1 MSRKKLS
8 NLEVLETEKRL
19 TGKQDWEVDT
29 KMTEKEK
36 RNWYQDHVAQTQAGS
51 SNMRKKNSLVVRFEQ
66 TQEDI
71 ERSKYQDHLGNPLPG
86 YKWGKNG
93 KIVIDVKY
101 REKKENQSKGTF
113 SIVKSENR
121 VL

>member
-1 MSRKKLS
+1 MSKKKLN

-19 TGKQDWEVDT
+19 TGKQDWEVET

-36 RNWYQDHVAQTQAGS
+36 RRWYQNHVTQTQAGS
-51 SNMRKKNSLVVRFEQ
+51 SNMRKKRDIIYNFKQ

-71 ERSKYQDHLGNPLPG
+71 DRSKFQDHLGNPLPG
-86 YKWGKNG
+86 YKWSKNG
-93 KIVIDVKY
+93 KIVIDVSY
-101 REKKENQSKGTF
+101 REKKENSGKQTF

>member
-1 MSRKKLS
+1 MSKKKVS
-8 NLEVLETEKRL
+8 NLDVLETEKRL
-19 TGKQDWEVDT
+19 TGKQDWEVDV

-36 RNWYQDHVAQTQAGS
+36 RKWYQDHISQTQAGS
-51 SNMRKKNSLVVRFEQ
+51 ANMRKKNSLVIRFEQ
-66 TQEDI
+66 TKEDI

-93 KIVIDVKY
+93 KIVIDIKY